1 VHQLTFAPPAVR
13 DAYAAAGDS
22 FVDLVRAVPPD
33 GWREPGLGV
42 WTIQELVGHTCRAF
56 VTLSTY
62 LRDGQGLDVTI
73 ENPFDYFDVLAS
85 GYGDQNA
92 VAERGRAAGAEL
104 GDDPLLRVI
113 ELRDAA
119 VAALRDADDDAP
131 VATPI
136 GVMRLVDYL
145 PSRVVEL
152 TVHSGDV
159 AAAIGV
165 RFVPDRSAAE
175 IVFACLGHVA
185 AGRDDV
191 SDAMR
196 ALAGRRPLPEGFSLF

>member
-33 GWREPGLGV
+33 AWRRPSLGV
-42 WTIQELVGHTCRAF
+42 WTLQELIGHACRAF
-56 VTLSTY
+56 VTVSTY
-62 LRDGQGLDVTI
+62 LRDGEGLEVTV
-73 ENPFDYFDVLAS
+73 EHPFDYFDVLAS
-85 GYGDQNA
+85 SYADQDA
-92 VAERGRAAGAEL
+92 VAERGRAAGGEL
-104 GDDPLLRVI
+104 GDDPLARVI
-113 ELRDAA
+113 ELRDTAMAA
-119 VAALRDADDDAP
+119 VGAAADDAP
-131 VATPI
+131 VATPV

-159 AAAIGV
+159 AGAIGV
-165 RFVPDRSAAE
+165 LFVPDRTAAE
-175 IVFACLGHVA
+175 IVFACLGHLA
-185 AGRDDV
+185 AARGDA

-196 ALAGRRPLPEGFSLF
+196 ALAGRRPLPEGFTLF

>member
-1 VHQLTFAPPAVR
+1 
-13 DAYAAAGDS
+13 
-22 FVDLVRAVPPD
+22 VRAVPPD
-33 GWREPGLGV
+33 GWGAPGLGV
-42 WTIQELVGHTCRAF
+42 WTVQELVGHTCRAF

-62 LRDGQGLDVTI
+62 LRDGRGLDVTV
-73 ENPFDYFDVLAS
+73 EHAFDYFDVLAS
-85 GYGDQNA
+85 GYADADA

-104 GDDPLLRVI
+104 GDDPLPRVI

-119 VAALRDADDDAP
+119 VAAVRDAEDDAP
-131 VATPI
+131 VATPM

-165 RFVPDRSAAE
+165 MFVPDRGAAE

-185 AGRDDV
+185 TARDDA

-196 ALAGRRPLPEGFSLF
+196 ALTGRRPLPEGFSVF